1 MGCLFGLTLLLGICG
16 FPEMEPDS
24 SVQGQVRRGPR
35 PIPLPPGPMPVPMVP
50 ISPGYPPGNVPGS
63 PLPAGVPPVPAPV
76 PPPALSATPLPFN
89 PQERF
94 QGEIHLEL
102 SQRLLQM
109 VVSRQET
116 DFGPVQDFILGAVV
130 TGQQSTVSRISV
142 DCIPSQEGAQ
152 FDFVVDG
159 QVLSSTNAATPQANV
174 LQQGNTLFQA
184 RKRVL
189 LNAETIMTQRVGVQV
204 MPNQQVT
211 GARARPTPLPMF
223 NNLADRIAYRAAMS
237 RLHESNIV
245 AGQRV
250 MERLQPEL
258 DTKIDAKL
266 AEANTLFREELWQ
279 RLTDWNVVPEYRAAF
294 SSSDRL
300 YWDYRLR
307 SDPVPWQAPPNN
319 EPLPLSGQPVTPGS
333 DLVLRLHESLFE
345 TVAARRS
352 LGGKSISLNEL
363 REATDRLLSL
373 LAEEVPSESPKLPL
387 AITFTFDEKRPIR
400 AVARDNELL
409 VYLRGTFQAGNLP
422 RTEVQEIRLRVTGDL
437 TAETFTIQIA
447 DVAVREVQA
456 DGSLASPGITQSA
469 IANQIKTNLQPIVLQ
484 RKLKMPAELQDSLS
498 LRLTNISSEEEW
510 MIIHLDAVQSP
521 QPLPNGGFSG
531 GQPTFQLG
539 PQPPTP
545 VAPVLPG
552 DAPLLVPSPQELPAP
567 PLTVPRFPGS

>member
-1 MGCLFGLTLLLGICG
+1 M
-16 FPEMEPDS
+16 
-24 SVQGQVRRGPR
+24 
-35 PIPLPPGPMPVPMVP
+35 
-50 ISPGYPPGNVPGS
+50 
-63 PLPAGVPPVPAPV
+63 PAPV
-76 PPPALSATPLPFN
+76 PPQALPAAPLPFN
-89 PQERF
+89 PQERY

-102 SQRLLQM
+102 SQQLLQM

-116 DFGPVQDFILGAVV
+116 DFGPVQDFIMGAVV
-130 TGQQSTVSRISV
+130 TGQQTTVSRVTV
-142 DCIPSQEGAQ
+142 DCVPSQEGAQ

-159 QVLSSTNAATPQANV
+159 QILSSTTAATPQANI

-211 GARARPTPLPMF
+211 GARARPTPLPIF
-223 NNLADRIAYRAAMS
+223 NNLADRIAYRAALS

-266 AEANTLFREELWQ
+266 AEANTLFREQLWQ
-279 RLTDWNVVPEYRAAF
+279 RLTDWNVLPEYRAAF

-300 YWDYRLR
+300 HWDYRLGNN
-307 SDPVPWQAPPNN
+307 PIPWQAPVTN
-319 EPLPLSGQPVTPGS
+319 ETQLLPGQPVASGS

-345 TVAARRS
+345 TVASRRS

-373 LAEEVPSESPKLPL
+373 LAEEVPSDIPSLPL
-387 AITFTFDEKRPIR
+387 AINFTFSEQRPIR
-400 AVARDNELL
+400 AVARNNELL

-422 RTEVQEIRLRVTGDL
+422 RTEVQEIRLRVNGDL
-437 TAETFTIQIA
+437 TEETFTIQIA
-447 DVAVREVQA
+447 DVQVREVQA

-469 IANQIKTNLQPIVLQ
+469 IANQIKTNLQPFVLQ
-484 RKLKMPAELQDSLS
+484 RKLKMPAELKDSLS
-498 LRLTNISSEEEW
+498 LRLTSISSDGEW
-510 MIIHLDAVQSP
+510 MTIHLDAVQSP
-521 QPLPNGGFSG
+521 QPLPGGGFPG

-539 PQPPTP
+539 PQPPSP
-545 VAPVLPG
+545 VSPVSPVLPG
-552 DAPLLVPSPQELPAP
+552 EVPLTVPDPQDLSAP
-567 PLTVPRFPGS
+567 PLNAPRFPGS